1 MAEQLQY
8 SGIADLADIIDEQD
22 GDVTVAFSH
31 TGKVW
36 KTRYSFLPTNYF
48 TIDNRFYSTPL
59 LLEYN
64 ELNTLPPPIL
74 WEHNIGYR
82 GQFYGED
89 YGMSLTLSANVSPS
103 LIKSFNSLSLE
114 TNSDAFEASVYTNY
128 GPELSGGLDLQQGK
142 IDRRQFQKKEG
153 NFYAAMPRSGN
164 NNTSNLIF
172 AGRVRIPLDIA
183 VQGTDFVQGSTFI
196 DGDEFE
202 LIAAEILIPP
212 TTAVPLGVMTNMVIE
227 IPTTTEGVEGSRLIE
242 FLTPSQ
248 TTFIDLN
255 DLTWNTTTN
264 VPYTSYSN
272 LSFNKYDPDTGS
284 LRTRLFGMTTLDNG
298 NQAYLITSEQLTAT
312 NNDNEFINQLTNLVQ
327 LGIIPNASEFGP
339 SDLFVPTNVSAGQI
353 ADLLNVNLEN
363 FDEEELAG
371 FEQTEFSFID
381 LNIYAET
388 PGQVDGDG
396 LRGHYALIHLTN
408 QDNGPVELF
417 SVNTDFSQSKLDASG
432 S

>member
-8 SGIADLADIIDEQD
+8 SGIADLADIVDEQD

-31 TGKVW
+31 AGKVW

-64 ELNTLPPPIL
+64 EPIIPDPML

-89 YGMSLTLSANVSPS
+89 YAMSLTLSANVSPS

-114 TNSDAFEASVYTNY
+114 TNSDSFQASVYTNY

-142 IDRRQFQKKEG
+142 IQQFQKKEG

-164 NNTSNLIF
+164 NNTSTLIF
-172 AGRVRIPLDIA
+172 AGRVRIPLDVA
-183 VQGTDFVQGSTFI
+183 VEGTDFVQGSTFI

-212 TTAVPLGVMTNMVIE
+212 TTAVPLGAMTNMVIE
-227 IPTTTEGVEGSRLIE
+227 IPTVVAETGVEGSRLIE

-248 TTFIDLN
+248 TTFIDV
-255 DLTWNTTTN
+255 DDPTWNTTTN

-272 LSFNKYDPDTGS
+272 LSFNKYNPDTGS

-312 NNDNEFINQLTNLVQ
+312 NNDNEFINQLTNLVE
-327 LGIIPNASEFGP
+327 LSTIPTIQPFAP
-339 SDLFVPTNVSAGQI
+339 SDLFIPTGVPGPEIV
-353 ADLLNVNLEN
+353 DLLNVNLEN

-371 FEQTEFSFID
+371 FEETEFSFID

>member
-8 SGIADLADIIDEQD
+8 SGIADLADIVDEQD

-31 TGKVW
+31 TGRVW

-59 LLEYN
+59 LLDYN
-64 ELNTLPPPIL
+64 EPTIPDPML

-89 YGMSLTLSANVSPS
+89 YSMSLTLSANVSPS

-114 TNSDAFEASVYTNY
+114 TNSDAFQASVYTNY
-128 GPELSGGLDLQQGK
+128 GPELSGGLELQQGK
-142 IDRRQFQKKEG
+142 IEQFENKEG

-164 NNTSNLIF
+164 NNTSTLIF
-172 AGRVRIPLDIA
+172 AGRVRIPL
-183 VQGTDFVQGSTFI
+183 QGSFGESTDFVQGSTII
-196 DGDEFE
+196 DGDEFQ

-227 IPTTTEGVEGSRLIE
+227 IPTVVPETGADGSRLIE

-248 TTFIDLN
+248 TTFIDLD

-272 LSFNKYDPDTGS
+272 LSFTKYDPNIGS

-298 NQAYLITSEQLTAT
+298 NQAYLITNEVLSSV
-312 NNDNEFINQLTNLVQ
+312 NNDNEFINQLTNLVE

-339 SDLFVPTNVSAGQI
+339 ADLFIPTGVSAGQI
-353 ADLLNVNLEN
+353 ADLLNVDLSL
-363 FDEEELAG
+363 FDEEQLAEFEETELP
-371 FEQTEFSFID
+371 FID

-408 QDNGPVELF
+408 ASNGPVELF

>member
-1 MAEQLQY
+1 
-8 SGIADLADIIDEQD
+8 
-22 GDVTVAFSH
+22 
-31 TGKVW
+31 
-36 KTRYSFLPTNYF
+36 
-48 TIDNRFYSTPL
+48 
-59 LLEYN
+59 
-64 ELNTLPPPIL
+64 
-74 WEHNIGYR
+74 
-82 GQFYGED
+82 
-89 YGMSLTLSANVSPS
+89 
-103 LIKSFNSLSLE
+103 
-114 TNSDAFEASVYTNY
+114 
-128 GPELSGGLDLQQGK
+128 
-142 IDRRQFQKKEG
+142 
-153 NFYAAMPRSGN
+153 
-164 NNTSNLIF
+164 
-172 AGRVRIPLDIA
+172 
-183 VQGTDFVQGSTFI
+183 
-196 DGDEFE
+196 
-202 LIAAEILIPP
+202 
-212 TTAVPLGVMTNMVIE
+212 
-227 IPTTTEGVEGSRLIE
+227 
-242 FLTPSQ
+242 
-248 TTFIDLN
+248 
-255 DLTWNTTTN
+255 
-264 VPYTSYSN
+264 
-272 LSFNKYDPDTGS
+272 
-284 LRTRLFGMTTLDNG
+284 MTTLDNG

>member
-8 SGIADLADIIDEQD
+8 SGIADLADIVDEQD

-59 LLEYN
+59 LLDYN
-64 ELNTLPPPIL
+64 EPIIPDPML

-89 YGMSLTLSANVSPS
+89 YAMSLTLSANVSPS

-114 TNSDAFEASVYTNY
+114 TNSDAFEANIYTNY
-128 GPELSGGLDLQQGK
+128 GPELSGGLELQQGK
-142 IDRRQFQKKEG
+142 IEEFENREG

-164 NNTSNLIF
+164 NNTATLIF

-183 VQGTDFVQGSTFI
+183 VQGTDFVQGSTII

-227 IPTTTEGVEGSRLIE
+227 IPTVVPETGAEGSRLIE

-248 TTFIDLN
+248 TTYIDFN
-255 DLTWNTTTN
+255 DPTFNNTAN

-272 LSFNKYDPDTGS
+272 LSFNKYNPNTGS

-298 NQAYLITSEQLTAT
+298 NQAYLITSEVLSEV
-312 NNDNEFINQLTNLVQ
+312 NIDNQFINQLTNLVD
-327 LGIIPNASEFGP
+327 LGIVPNVAQNAP
-339 SDLFVPTNVSAGQI
+339 SDLFVPTNVSAGEI
-353 ADLLNVNLEN
+353 ADLLNTDLSN
-363 FDEEELAG
+363 FDEEGLEQ
-371 FEQTEFSFID
+371 FEQTQLSFID

-388 PGQVDGDG
+388 PGQIDGDG
-396 LRGHYALIHLTN
+396 LRGHYAIIHLRN